1 MTQSVSEWQSH
12 VLSCSQ
18 TVSGQLK
25 NYFWLTKSLSKR
37 VKACQM
43 YIVGSERRLHMNVC
57 SWGSTLWWGHSIKP
71 LSPTLSPGTQKA
83 PENIV
88 QKNQPRE
95 TCHSQYSA
103 FWMAKVIKFQR
114 MKVAPT
120 AGHICNQL
128 DNSIYGVNCY
138 TFANAASYPLIPLFA
153 HFRFGYDLL
162 LFPPPFSVHGKTNPA
177 INLSPF
183 PQVVTP

>member
-1 MTQSVSEWQSH
+1 MCLSLSLTLSFFWSDHVFSSLQSNVKCLEDVSVCSKKKTHWMTQSVSEWQSH
-12 VLSCSQ
+12 VLSCPQ

-43 YIVGSERRLHMNVC
+43 HIVGSERRLHVNVC

-114 MKVAPT
+114 MKVSPT
-120 AGHICNQL
+120 AG
-128 DNSIYGVNCY
+128 
-138 TFANAASYPLIPLFA
+138 
-153 HFRFGYDLL
+153 
-162 LFPPPFSVHGKTNPA
+162 
-177 INLSPF
+177 
-183 PQVVTP
+183 